1 MATVAIILAAGLG
14 QHMKSSL
21 PKALHPVLGDPAL
34 LWVLRS
40 LPASVN
46 AAVVVVQ
53 HGKEQVL
60 QALDQWIREKLLP
73 CPVTAVDQGEPMG
86 AIHAVRVAVAELDRL
101 GAERV
106 LILSGDAP
114 LVESA
119 TLERLASGPAAL
131 LAMEPADP
139 ARVARVRQNAD
150 GTLASLLAWED
161 ASEEVRGLQ
170 RVDGGVYSL
179 PWRELKTAL
188 ADLGHDD
195 APDTFSLADAVV
207 RVARKTPVAVSLCDP
222 GELAGMHSRSDQAAL
237 QAHARQRINERW
249 MDEGVTF
256 LDPVSTLVGPR
267 VTLARDVLLE
277 PSVRLEGTVTVGEG
291 TRIGQGCVI
300 RDCAIAGGVEIR
312 PYCVLQQSNVSA
324 GARLGPFAHLR
335 EGSVLLENV
344 HVGNFVETKKA
355 TLHAGAKANH
365 LSYLGD
371 AEVGERTNIGAG
383 FISCNYD
390 GFNKHRT
397 VIGRDVFVGSDVQLV
412 APVVLGDGAIIGAGS
427 TITQDIPANALALT
441 RAPITVREGA
451 AERLREKL
459 RAKKRQG

>member
-1 MATVAIILAAGLG
+1 MATVAVILAAGLG
-14 QHMKSSL
+14 QRMKSSL

-40 LPASVN
+40 LPASVD
-46 AAVVVVQ
+46 AAVVIV
-53 HGKEQVL
+53 HHHKEQVL
-60 QALDQWIREKLLP
+60 QALDQWAQKKLLP
-73 CPVTAVDQGEPMG
+73 CPVTAVDLDEPLG
-86 AIHAVRVAVAELDRL
+86 SGPALRVAVAALDRL

-106 LILSGDAP
+106 LILSGDTP
-114 LVESA
+114 MLDPA
-119 TLERLASGPAAL
+119 TVERLASGPATL
-131 LAMEPADP
+131 LAMEPTDP
-139 ARVARVRQNAD
+139 ADLARVLQNAD
-150 GTLASLLAWED
+150 GTLASLVAWRD
-161 ASEEVRGLQ
+161 ASEEVRSFQ
-170 RVDGGVYSL
+170 RVDGGVYCL

-188 ADLGHDD
+188 ADLGHD
-195 APDTFSLADAVV
+195 PFPLAEAVV
-207 RVARKTPVAVSLCDP
+207 NVGRKTPVTVSLCDP
-222 GELAGMHSRSDQAAL
+222 RELAGMHSRSDQAAL
-237 QAHARQRINERW
+237 QAHARERINERW

-277 PSVRLEGTVTVGEG
+277 PSVRLEGAVTVGEG
-291 TRIGQGCVI
+291 THIGQGCVI
-300 RDCAIAGGVEIR
+300 RDCAIASGVEIR
-312 PYCVLQQSNVSA
+312 PYCVLQQSKVSE

-355 TLHAGAKANH
+355 TLRAGAKANH

-371 AEVGERTNIGAG
+371 ADVGERTNIGAG

-412 APVVLGDGAIIGAGS
+412 APVVLGDGVIIGAGS

-441 RAPITVREGA
+441 RAPIAVKEGA
-451 AERLREKL
+451 AERLRVKL